1 MQIDN
6 IEFKPKLLDFYLIK
20 SDIYTTAELANKGVD
35 NI

>member
-1 MQIDN
+1 MNYRFQYYH
-6 IEFKPKLLDFYLIK
+6 KTLDFCLIK